1 MTNCKNTESFSI
13 GELLDLAIERILI
26 QKPVIQLIFFRI
38 FAPSKIYINKEYK
51 ILNIDE
57 L

>member
-26 QKPVIQLIFFRI
+26 QKPVIQLFFFRI

>member
-26 QKPVIQLIFFRI
+26 QKPVIQLIFFSY
-38 FAPSKIYINKEYK
+38 FCALKNLYK
-51 ILNIDE
+51 QGI
-57 L
+57 